1 VTAIRPPKKSESLEI
16 RIPYPAKQAF
26 MARCRQDGTSASE
39 ALRALIDAHLEDEP
53 MRPRP
58 APAQAVGPDHDV
70 IDSWRLER
78 VAGGKPLRTFPQPAL
93 GRTLLHLAAGALIAA
108 AAGAVA
114 LPSLA
119 RPAACPAA
127 AWASVT
133 APLSALGGHPPAIH
147 LTR

>member
-58 APAQAVGPDHDV
+58 APIAGP
-70 IDSWRLER
+70 
-78 VAGGKPLRTFPQPAL
+78 

-119 RPAACPAA
+119 RPACPAA
-127 AWASVT
+127 AGAWAAIT
-133 APLSALGGHPPAIH
+133 APLPMALGGRPAAVH
-147 LTR
+147 LMR